1 MAEYIDRVVD
11 TVLDAYQPLLSA
23 VELYGAKG
31 VGKTET
37 ASQRATSVLRLDVAA
52 DVERLRADS
61 KILEELPGPVLI
73 DEWSRMPES
82 WDMVRRAVDD
92 GAAPGRFIL
101 TGSST
106 VPKGAVVHSGAG
118 RIVRLRMRPLSLAE
132 RKVEN
137 ACVSLADLLS
147 GSIEIGGQTTVR
159 MADYVHEIVASG
171 FPGIRPQPEGVRRML
186 LNSYVDDLALREFPE
201 QGYPVRKPQVL
212 KAWLTAYGAATATT
226 TSYNRILEAST
237 AGESQ
242 KPNKGTTTTY
252 RDVLAGLWVV
262 DPLEAWLPT
271 LNRLERLAQS
281 PKHFLVD
288 PALTCRLLN
297 LNEKQLL
304 QGSQGNPSARRGEIL
319 REGTLLGALFE
330 HLSVLS
336 LRVYAQAA
344 EAKIFHMRTQGGD
357 HEIDMIL
364 QSQDGRI
371 LPVEVKLAQ
380 AVRDEDVRHILW
392 LREKLGSDC
401 LDGMVLSTGEYA
413 YRRKDGI
420 AVVPL
425 ALLGP

>member
-1 MAEYIDRVVD
+1 MVDYIGRVLD
-11 TVLDAYQPLLSA
+11 TVLNTYQPLLSA

-37 ASQRATSVLRLDVAA
+37 ASQRAASMLRLDVAA
-52 DVERLRADS
+52 DVERLRADAR
-61 KILEELPGPVLI
+61 ILDDLPGPVLI

-82 WDMVRRAVDD
+82 WDMIRRAVDD
-92 GAAPGRFIL
+92 GAPPGRFIL

-132 RKVEN
+132 RGIERVS
-137 ACVSLADLLS
+137 VSLTDLLA
-147 GSIEIGGQTTVR
+147 GPTEVR
-159 MADYVHEIVASG
+159 GKTQIRLPDYVHEIVASG
-171 FPGIRPQPEGVRRML
+171 FPGIRSQPEGVRRLL

-212 KAWLTAYGAATATT
+212 RAWLTAYAAATATT

-242 KPNKGTTTTY
+242 KPSKITTTTY
-252 RDVLAGLWVV
+252 RDVLAGLWVL

-288 PALTCRLLN
+288 PGLACRLLN
-297 LNEKQLL
+297 VGEQQLL
-304 QGSQGNPSARRGEIL
+304 QGNPPTGKGGIL

-336 LRVYAQAA
+336 VRVYAQASEA
-344 EAKIFHMRTQGGD
+344 EIFHMRTQGGD

-392 LREKLGSDC
+392 LRSKLGSDC
-401 LDGMVLSTGEYA
+401 LDGMVLTTGEYA
-413 YRRKDGI
+413 YRRSDGI

>member
-1 MAEYIDRVVD
+1 MAEYITR
-11 TVLDAYQPLLSA
+11 VLDTILDTYQPLLSA

-37 ASQRATSVLRLDVAA
+37 ASQRATSTLRLDTAA
-52 DVERLRADS
+52 DVERLRADAR
-61 KILEELPGPVLI
+61 ILDDLPGPVLI

-92 GAAPGRFIL
+92 GAPPGRFIL

-106 VPKGAVVHSGAG
+106 VPKGAIVHSGAG
-118 RIVRLRMRPLSLAE
+118 RIVRLRMRPMSFAE
-132 RKVEN
+132 RGIEEVS
-137 ACVSLADLLS
+137 VSLADLLS
-147 GSIEIGGQTTVR
+147 GPTEVGGQTQVR
-159 MADYVHEIVASG
+159 LPDYVHEIVASG
-171 FPGIRPQPEGVRRML
+171 FPGIRSQPDGVRRLL

-212 KAWLTAYGAATATT
+212 KAWLTSYGAATATT

-237 AGESQ
+237 AGESR
-242 KPNKGTTTTY
+242 KPSKVTTTTY
-252 RDVLAGLWVV
+252 RDVLAGLWVL

-271 LNRLERLAQS
+271 LNRLERLAQA

-297 LNEKQLL
+297 LSEKQLL
-304 QGSQGNPSARRGEIL
+304 QGNPSTGKGGIL

-330 HLSVLS
+330 HLAVLS
-336 LRVYAQAA
+336 VRVYAQANEA
-344 EAKIFHMRTQGGD
+344 EIFHMRTRQGD

-371 LPVEVKLAQ
+371 LPIEVKLAQ
-380 AVRDEDVRHILW
+380 AARDEDVRHILW
-392 LREKLGSDC
+392 LKEKLGSDC
-401 LDGMVLSTGEYA
+401 LDGVVLTTGEYA
-413 YRRKDGI
+413 YRRSDGI

>member
-1 MAEYIDRVVD
+1 MVDYIDRVLDV
-11 TVLDAYQPLLSA
+11 VLNTYQPLLSA

-37 ASQRATSVLRLDVAA
+37 ASQRAASTLRLDVAA
-52 DVERLRADS
+52 DVERLRADAG
-61 KILEELPGPVLI
+61 ILDELPGPVLI

-92 GAAPGRFIL
+92 GAPPGRFIL

-132 RKVEN
+132 RGIEKVS
-137 ACVSLADLLS
+137 VSLSDLLA
-147 GSIEIGGQTTVR
+147 GPTEVRGKTQTR
-159 MADYVHEIVASG
+159 LPDYVHEIVASG
-171 FPGIRPQPEGVRRML
+171 FPGIRSQSEGVRRLL
-186 LNSYVDDLALREFPE
+186 LNSYIDDLALREFPE

-212 KAWLTAYGAATATT
+212 RAWLAAYAAATATT
-226 TSYNRILEAST
+226 ASYNRILEAST

-242 KPNKGTTTTY
+242 KPNKITTTTY
-252 RDVLAGLWVV
+252 RDVLAGLWVL

-288 PALTCRLLN
+288 PGLTCRLIN
-297 LNEKQLL
+297 LSEQQLL
-304 QGSQGNPSARRGEIL
+304 QGNPPTGIGGIL

-336 LRVYAQAA
+336 VRVYAQASEA
-344 EAKIFHMRTQGGD
+344 EIFHMRTQGGN

-380 AVRDEDVRHILW
+380 AVRDEDVRHLLW

-401 LDGMVLSTGEYA
+401 LDGMVLTTGEYA
-413 YRRKDGI
+413 YRRSDGI